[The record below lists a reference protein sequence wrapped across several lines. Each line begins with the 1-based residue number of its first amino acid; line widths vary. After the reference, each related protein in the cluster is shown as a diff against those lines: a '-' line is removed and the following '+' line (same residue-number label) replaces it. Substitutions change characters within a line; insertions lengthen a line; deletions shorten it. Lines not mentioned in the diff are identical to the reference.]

1 MADRVVVDYKPTKK
15 QLMFHR
21 SAADIILY
29 GGAAGGGKSAACVM
43 DAFLRCLKHPGTH
56 AYLFRRSY
64 PELKDTLILEAN
76 RRIPRSIGRYKTGSH
91 DMVLKN
97 GSVLHFRH
105 CLRENDKYNY
115 SGAEMHWLYIDELTS
130 FPKSTFDFLRT
141 RCRAKELLGIRPI
154 VRCTSNPGGV
164 GHAWVKTMFVDSAK
178 YYEMHEMEVFSE
190 VLNETQT
197 RRIQYIPA
205 YATDNPHITK
215 DYIFELE
222 QKPDALRRAL
232 LNGDWDAFEGQA
244 FPEFA
249 DKPEGYLNGVQ
260 THVIEPFEIPNW
272 WPRMRS
278 FDHGYS
284 RPFSVGWWATGP
296 DGRLYRYKEWYGCVP
311 GESDVGLK
319 LDPTEIAR
327 GIYER
332 EAEERAQGINV
343 LGVCDPS
350 LDDRSRGISVM
361 DSMAQEGVYFV
372 KGDNQR
378 LAGKM
383 QVHYRLRFRADGKPM
398 MYVFKGCKDFIRL
411 FPTLSY
417 DEIRVEDVNSK
428 SEDHIYDEMRYRL
441 MEAPITPVAPNK
453 PKLRAWNPLED

>member
-1 MADRVVVDYKPTKK
+1 MDSIYLNYKPTSK
-15 QLMFHR
+15 QLMFHK
-21 SAADIILY
+21 SQADIVLY
-29 GGAAGGGKSAACVM
+29 GGAAGGGKSKACVM
-43 DAFLRCLKHPGTH
+43 DAFLRCVKHPNTH

-76 RRIPRSIGRYKTGSH
+76 RSIPREIGRYKTGAH
-91 DMVLKN
+91 DMVLTN

-105 CLRENDKYNY
+105 CLREADRFIYA
-115 SGAEMHWLYIDELTS
+115 GAEIHWLYIDELTTFS
-130 FPKSTFDFLRT
+130 KVIFDFLRT
-141 RCRAKELLGIRPI
+141 RLRAHTGLSIKPV

-164 GHAWVKTMFVDSAK
+164 GHAWVKQMFVDSAK
-178 YYEMHEMEVFSE
+178 PYEMHEMEVHSE
-190 VLNETQT
+190 TLGEKQI

-205 YATDNPHITK
+205 LATDNPFISK
-215 DYIFELE
+215 EYIFELE

-244 FPEFA
+244 FPEFT
-249 DKPEGYLNGVQ
+249 DNPEGYLTGVK
-260 THVIEPFEIPNW
+260 THVIEPFEIPSW

-319 LDPTEIAR
+319 LDPHEIAR
-327 GIYER
+327 GIWER
-332 EAEERAQGINV
+332 EAEERAQGISV
-343 LGVCDPS
+343 FGVCDPS
-350 LDDRSRGISVM
+350 LDDRSRGPSIM
-361 DSMAQEGVYFV
+361 DQMAEEGIYFS

-383 QVHYRLRFRADGKPM
+383 QMHYRLRFRQDGKPM
-398 MYVFKGCKDFIRL
+398 MYAFTNCKDFIRL
-411 FPTLSY
+411 IPTLSY
-417 DEIRVEDVNSK
+417 DEIRVEDVNTK
-428 SEDHIYDEMRYRL
+428 SEDHIYDETRYRL
-441 MEAPITPVAPNK
+441 MESPLVPVEPVQHRK
-453 PKLRAWNPLED
+453 RQWNPLED